1 MSALRPVVEGLSV
14 SRRATA
20 ALSDDLVALDWEEL
34 DRRLGSAVAALRSL
48 DTQPAGRVAVMA
60 HNSVETV
67 LAHAAV
73 MLAGLSPVPIS
84 FHLTADEVVYVLD
97 VSQARLVLVG
107 PETAR
112 VAQRAAARASRSVRV
127 LGWRLDRAHPLQG
140 RESVESVESVE
151 SALPVEPV
159 EPVEPG
165 GSVESWEQLVAAAA
179 SDDDSL
185 TVRPR
190 PPLMFT
196 SGTTGRPKPVE
207 QPPNT
212 FPAASTVAELL
223 SRFRDNP
230 LARFS
235 PHLVVGPL
243 YHTGPL
249 TAVRLLLAGTSVVVL
264 PRFDAEALLRSVQ
277 EHRVAASVMVPTHF
291 SRLLALPSEVRNAY
305 DLASLQRVVHTGAAC
320 PVEVKRRMID
330 WWGPIL
336 EEAYGGT
343 EVGTTNSIDTAEWLS
358 HPGSVGK
365 AVSPFEVLVLDESG
379 REVPAGTPGRLCFR
393 DSTGRGLVYAIE
405 GLDSDSGLGPGV
417 FTLGE
422 IGYVDKEGYVYIT
435 DRSAD
440 LVVSGGVNVYPA
452 EAERVLASHPG
463 VEDVA
468 AFGVPHP
475 EMGEELQA
483 LIVLNDPRVQ
493 PAQLLAYCRSQLAGF
508 KCPRSV
514 QIVDQLPRTAM
525 GKLDKR
531 VLRERYGAG
540 VAVSGVR

>member
-1 MSALRPVVEGLSV
+1 MSALRQVIDQLPG
-14 SRRATA
+14 SRREAA
-20 ALSDDLVALDWEEL
+20 ALSDDLVVLDWEEL
-34 DRRLGSAVAALRSL
+34 DERLGSAVAALRKL

-84 FHLTADEVVYVLD
+84 FHLTADEVAYLLD
-97 VSQARLVLVG
+97 VSHARVVLVG
-107 PETAR
+107 PETAH
-112 VAQRAAARASRSVRV
+112 VAQRAAAAASKSVRV
-127 LGWRLDRAHPLQG
+127 LGWRLDDAHP
-140 RESVESVESVE
+140 
-151 SALPVEPV
+151 EPV
-159 EPVEPG
+159 GP
-165 GSVESWEQLVAAAA
+165 VESWEQLVAASG
-179 SDDDSL
+179 SDEDSSS
-185 TVRPR
+185 VRPR

-230 LARFS
+230 LTRFS

-264 PRFDAEALLRSVQ
+264 PRFDAEAVLRAMQ
-277 EHRVAASVMVPTHF
+277 DHRVAASVMVPTHF

-305 DLASLQRVVHTGAAC
+305 DLVSLQRVVHTGAAC

-358 HPGSVGK
+358 HPGSVGR
-365 AVSPFEVLVLDESG
+365 AVPPFEVLVLDESG
-379 REVPAGTPGRLCFR
+379 RELPTGTPGRLCFR
-393 DSTGRGLVYAIE
+393 DTTGRGLVYAIE
-405 GLDSDSGLGPGV
+405 GLDPDSGLGAGV

-422 IGYVDKEGYVYIT
+422 IGFVDDDGYAYIT
-435 DRSAD
+435 DRTAD

-452 EAERVLASHPG
+452 EAERVLASYPG

-475 EMGEELQA
+475 EMGEELRA
-483 LIVLNDPRVQ
+483 LVVVNDPRVQ
-493 PAQLLAYCRSQLAGF
+493 PAQLIAHCRSQLAGF

>member
-1 MSALRPVVEGLSV
+1 MSALRPVIDELPE
-14 SRRATA
+14 SRRATP
-20 ALSDDLVALDWEEL
+20 ALSDDLVALDWDEL
-34 DRRLGSAVAALRSL
+34 DRRLGSAVAALRKL

-84 FHLTADEVVYVLD
+84 FHLTADEVAYLLD
-97 VSQARLVLVG
+97 VSRARVVLVG
-107 PETAR
+107 PETAQ
-112 VAQRAAARASRSVRV
+112 VAQRAAAAASRPVRV
-127 LGWRLDRAHPLQG
+127 LGWRLDRARPEQG
-140 RESVESVESVE
+140 Q
-151 SALPVEPV
+151 APVEPV
-159 EPVEPG
+159 EPVGP
-165 GSVESWEQLVAAAA
+165 VQSWEQLVAAAG
-179 SDDDSL
+179 SDEDSSAL
-185 TVRPR
+185 RPR

-230 LARFS
+230 LTRFS

-249 TAVRLLLAGTSVVVL
+249 TAVRLLLAGTSVVVM
-264 PRFDAEALLRSVQ
+264 PRFDAEAVLRSVQ

-291 SRLLALPSEVRNAY
+291 TRLLALPSGVRNAY
-305 DLASLQRVVHTGAAC
+305 DLTSLQRVVHTGAAC
-320 PVEVKRRMID
+320 PIEVKRRMID

-358 HPGSVGK
+358 HAGSVGR
-365 AVSPFEVLVLDESG
+365 AVPPFEVLVLDESG
-379 REVPAGTPGRLCFR
+379 RELPAGTAGRLCFR
-393 DSTGRGLVYAIE
+393 DTTGRGLVYAIE
-405 GLDSDSGLGPGV
+405 GLNSDSDLGAGV

-422 IGYVDKEGYVYIT
+422 IGFVDDEGYAYIT
-435 DRSAD
+435 DRTAD
-440 LVVSGGVNVYPA
+440 LVVSGGVNLYPA

-475 EMGEELQA
+475 EMGEELRA
-483 LIVLNDPRVQ
+483 LVVVNDPRVQ
-493 PAQLLAYCRSQLAGF
+493 PAQLLAHCRSQLAGF
-508 KCPRSV
+508 KCPRAV

>member
-1 MSALRPVVEGLSV
+1 
-14 SRRATA
+14 
-20 ALSDDLVALDWEEL
+20 
-34 DRRLGSAVAALRSL
+34 
-48 DTQPAGRVAVMA
+48 MA

-84 FHLTADEVVYVLD
+84 FHLTADEVVYLLD
-97 VSQARLVLVG
+97 VSQARVVLVG
-107 PETAR
+107 PETAQ
-112 VAQRAAARASRSVRV
+112 VAQRAAATASRSVRV
-127 LGWRLDRAHPLQG
+127 LGWRLDRSSPRAGP
-140 RESVESVESVE
+140 
-151 SALPVEPV
+151 AAVEPV
-159 EPVEPG
+159 EPVAR

-179 SDDDSL
+179 SDDDTSC
-185 TVRPR
+185 VRPR

-223 SRFRDNP
+223 GRFRDNP

-264 PRFDAEALLRSVQ
+264 PRFDAEAVLRSVQ

-320 PVEVKRRMID
+320 PIEVKRRMID

-343 EVGTTNSIDTAEWLS
+343 EVGTTNSIDTADWLS

-365 AVSPFEVLVLDESG
+365 AVPPFEVLVLDESG

-405 GLDSDSGLGPGV
+405 GLDSDSGLGPGCSRS
-417 FTLGE
+417 G
-422 IGYVDKEGYVYIT
+422 
-435 DRSAD
+435 RSATSTRRD
-440 LVVSGGVNVYPA
+440 TPTSPTATRTSSSRG
-452 EAERVLASHPG
+452 ASTSTRRRRSVCSRRIRA

-475 EMGEELQA
+475 EMGEELRA
-483 LIVLNDPRVQ
+483 LVVVSDPRVQ
-493 PAQLLAYCRSQLAGF
+493 PAQLLALLPVPASRIQVSAFGADRRPAAADGDGKAGQTRSARAVRRRCRGQWRALTGPGPSSAALDYPWRTSKNGLAARGGSNRGSS
-508 KCPRSV
+508 PGGSARRSA
-514 QIVDQLPRTAM
+514 TT
-525 GKLDKR
+525 
-531 VLRERYGAG
+531 
-540 VAVSGVR
+540 

>member
-1 MSALRPVVEGLSV
+1 MSALRRVIDELPE
-14 SRRATA
+14 SRRAAA
-20 ALSDDLVALDWEEL
+20 ALSDDLVALDWDEL
-34 DRRLGSAVAALRSL
+34 DRRLGSAVAALRRL

-84 FHLTADEVVYVLD
+84 FHLTADEVVYLLD
-97 VSQARLVLVG
+97 VSQARVVLVG
-107 PETAR
+107 PETAH
-112 VAQRAAARASRSVRV
+112 VAQRAAATASRSVRV
-127 LGWRLDRAHPLQG
+127 LGWRLDRAHPEQG
-140 RESVESVESVE
+140 R
-151 SALPVEPV
+151 AAVEPV
-159 EPVEPG
+159 ELVQLD

-179 SDDDSL
+179 SDDDSSS
-185 TVRPR
+185 VRPQ

-223 SRFRDNP
+223 GRFGDNP
-230 LARFS
+230 LTRFS

-264 PRFDAEALLRSVQ
+264 PRFDAEAVLRTVQ
-277 EHRVAASVMVPTHF
+277 EHRIAASVMVPTHF

-305 DLASLQRVVHTGAAC
+305 DTASLQRVVHTGAAC
-320 PVEVKRRMID
+320 QIQVKRRMID

-343 EVGTTNSIDTAEWLS
+343 EVGTTNSIDTPDWLS

-365 AVSPFEVLVLDESG
+365 AVPPFEVLVLDESG
-379 REVPAGTPGRLCFR
+379 REVPPGTPGRLCFR

-405 GLDSDSGLGPGV
+405 GLDSDSGLGAGV

-422 IGYVDKEGYVYIT
+422 IGYVDDEGYAYIT
-435 DRSAD
+435 DRNAD

-452 EAERVLASHPG
+452 EAERVLASHPA

-475 EMGEELQA
+475 EMGEELRA
-483 LIVLNDPRVQ
+483 LVVVSDPRVQ
-493 PAQLLAYCRSQLAGF
+493 PAHLLAHCRSQLAGF

-540 VAVSGVR
+540 VTVSGVR